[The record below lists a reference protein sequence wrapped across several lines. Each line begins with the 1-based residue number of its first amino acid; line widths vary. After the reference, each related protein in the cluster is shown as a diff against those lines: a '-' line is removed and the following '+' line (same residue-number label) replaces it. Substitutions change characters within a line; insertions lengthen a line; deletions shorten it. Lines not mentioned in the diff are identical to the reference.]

1 MILEIADLVHHLLIN
16 GETSGCID
24 DYHIVAVG
32 LSLLDGMVGDTEH
45 ILVLWLAVCGTPT
58 CSPTTW
64 SCWIAAGR

>member
-32 LSLLDGMVGDTEH
+32 LSLLAVSYTHLFMVNKNALPKDIRKKLG
-45 ILVLWLAVCGTPT
+45 I
-58 CSPTTW
+58 
-64 SCWIAAGR
+64 